1 MKTINQWFLEYGK
14 SHQNETNK
22 LIHWFCVPL
31 IFFSAYGLLTCIP
44 SALIQDLFPNN
55 IAPYINYGNLA
66 LILVLF
72 FYARLSIPLFL
83 GMFVYS
89 ALCVYLEMV
98 IEINFA
104 TPPWVIYLVTFAVAW
119 IGQFIGHH
127 IEGEKP
133 SFIDDLQFLL
143 IGPAWVISF
152 LYKKMGIKL

>member
-1 MKTINQWFLEYGK
+1 MKTINQWFLKYGK
-14 SHQNETNK
+14 SHQNKTNK
-22 LIHWFCVPL
+22 LIHWMCVPL
-31 IFFSAYGLLTCIP
+31 IFFSAYGLLTLIP
-44 SALIQDLFPNN
+44 SGLIQNLFPDN
-55 IAPYINYGNLA
+55 IAPYINYGNVA
-66 LILVLF
+66 FILVLF
-72 FYARLSIPLFL
+72 FYIRLSMSLFI
-83 GMFVYS
+83 GMFIYS
-89 ALCVYLEMV
+89 ALCVYIAMV

-104 TPPWVIYLVTFAVAW
+104 TAPWIIYTSIFVLAW

>member
-1 MKTINQWFLEYGK
+1 MKTIHQWFNEYGV
-14 SHQNETNK
+14 SHQNKTNK
-22 LIHWFCVPL
+22 FIHWICVPL

-44 SALIQDLFPNN
+44 STFTQSIFPEA
-55 IAPYINYGNLA
+55 IATYVNFGNLA
-66 LILVLF
+66 LLFVLF
-72 FYARLSIPLFL
+72 FYIRLSIKLFV
-83 GMFVYS
+83 GMFIYC
-89 ALCVYLEMV
+89 ALC
-98 IEINFA
+98 
-104 TPPWVIYLVTFAVAW
+104 IYLSLIVQSYYVNTWLVYTIIFVVAW